1 MAEAKTK
8 PTALSMAQFLKEKV
22 PDADRRKDCEDIAA
36 LMEQVTKRPPVMWG
50 PSIVGFGT
58 YHFKYESG
66 REGDFLLIGFSPRKS
81 DLTLYGLA
89 LDSSPELTEKL
100 GKFKRGKGC
109 LYIKKLSDVHIP
121 TLKALMKKAVDA
133 KKKERVD

>member
-89 LDSSPELTEKL
+89 LDSAPELTEKL